1 MEAKDLM
8 IGDRVTHFYD
18 GRNCVVTELREHK
31 IAVSFVDADYKK
43 KYSELL
49 PEMAF
54 EPIPLTAEIL
64 EKNGFRRECGATS
77 PTNHYDYY
85 ALNDDYY
92 DVHIWEFSDGLWN
105 MVFADCEFS
114 GLPNT
119 QMLFSHV
126 HELQHALRLCGIE
139 KEILL

>member
-43 KYSELL
+43 KYSKLL

-54 EPIPLTAEIL
+54 EPIPLTKEIL
-64 EKNGFRRECGATS
+64 KKNGFEKRNGE
-77 PTNHYDYY
+77 YQDVFYY
-85 ALNDDYY
+85 YED
-92 DVHIWEFSDGLWN
+92 
-105 MVFADCEFS
+105 
-114 GLPNT
+114 
-119 QMLFSHV
+119 
-126 HELQHALRLCGIE
+126 
-139 KEILL
+139 